1 MAAGAA
7 RPQAAVAGAATT
19 QEKAPVVKI
28 MVLGASCEFF
38 CAAPVRDVRPRAF
51 GRCFVLALLNAG
63 VFLSLSRS
71 PTLSLPSLSLA
82 RAPCGSC
89 RALGVHAPRCVRVLE
104 LTSTRVSATTGSGK
118 SCLIARYSRDEF
130 HFNHMTTV
138 GIDFATKSM
147 SIDQRAV
154 DVQLWD
160 TAGQEQYSAITRRY
174 VAGANGVLLVYDITQ
189 RDTFER
195 VRKWIQTVDEMSS
208 GPTVKVLVGN
218 KVDLAA
224 ERKVEEKEGQELA
237 KELNIEFFETS
248 AKENINVAKA
258 FEALATLAFRQL
270 LVEDEAKQR
279 ARRDTVDL
287 NKKASRSFF
296 SCCSSQ

>member
-1 MAAGAA
+1 
-7 RPQAAVAGAATT
+7 
-19 QEKAPVVKI
+19 
-28 MVLGASCEFF
+28 
-38 CAAPVRDVRPRAF
+38 
-51 GRCFVLALLNAG
+51 
-63 VFLSLSRS
+63 
-71 PTLSLPSLSLA
+71 
-82 RAPCGSC
+82 
-89 RALGVHAPRCVRVLE
+89 
-104 LTSTRVSATTGSGK
+104 
-118 SCLIARYSRDEF
+118 
-130 HFNHMTTV
+130 
-138 GIDFATKSM
+138 M